1 MENTVIVH
9 SSIVDTRCWSAKR
22 FLNKCEDCSMV
33 NSCEVPCA
41 VGGRI
46 KLAQA
51 KISSAQNRIQ
61 EAKARI
67 ESLLE
72 EAAKEMAG

>member
-1 MENTVIVH
+1 
-9 SSIVDTRCWSAKR
+9 
-22 FLNKCEDCSMV
+22 MV

-51 KISSAQNRIQ
+51 KISSAQKRIQ
-61 EAKARI
+61 EAKDRI